1 MVIIS
6 LVNHHIVIFSKLIET
21 YFDKKNPWNFL
32 NSSMELWNNI
42 WTIVVPMNSMQ
53 LKQHNIKFHGIPWNF
68 IQTQSSME
76 FYETFPILPSSM
88 EFRGTLI
95 LKDHIR
101 YYCVWY
107 LIDDYVL
114 FGQNLP
120 EMQYITL
127 ISIS

>member
-68 IQTQSSME
+68 IQIQSSME
-76 FYETFPILPSSM
+76 FYETFPTLPSSM
-88 EFRGTLI
+88 EFHETFDFPPKPYMEFHGTLSI
-95 LKDHIR
+95 
-101 YYCVWY
+101 WY
-107 LIDDYVL
+107 
-114 FGQNLP
+114 
-120 EMQYITL
+120 
-127 ISIS
+127 